1 MLASCW
7 LIEKLARQARSYSA
21 SPRTHLRISPEDI
34 GNGYKQERW
43 RTIYPAPYNTP
54 SGHQKTCRSE
64 LVVVQFFWTI
74 A

>member
-34 GNGYKQERW
+34 GNGYRQESW
-43 RTIYPAPYNTP
+43 RTKYPAPYNNP
-54 SGHQKTCRSE
+54 PDAKKPVGASLPRE
-64 LVVVQFFWTI
+64 LL
-74 A
+74 AD